1 MIQTFS
7 RHPAAALRRSIAL
20 TALTLALGLAAPVAK
35 PMLAQ
40 DAPADTVAGYQPT
53 PVEQDRGAYHASP
66 YLPLGHWAYPILDYW
81 ISAGL
86 ITNLSPFTQPYRR
99 IEIAAAL
106 EEVAAADSSER
117 TRGWLDKLRIEFG
130 PDLAL
135 RAEKRSVKPDLAVRL
150 DLGAVYTTQTHRDV
164 LRPELDG
171 QFSTDRVLED
181 LRLEFEGQAGVV
193 AYGFQAA
200 RKGIYTTDAQY
211 PDGRVV
217 PLRSAPIFNELKVR
231 IEEGY
236 LELQTRYARLG
247 FGRQY
252 RNWAPPQLDGFVR
265 SDYAYSQ
272 ELLGYRVGTERIFLI
287 GSVASYGDFGA
298 DTTHYVPM
306 HRLEV
311 RPIDELMIAVSESAV
326 HGGPGRSLDW
336 PLVNPL
342 SVWQIAQDDNAEEGE
357 SFNKVGQVDVWWRPG
372 FGALFGSLLIDATNQ
387 EGSCCQMGGSLGLE
401 LSHLAPQL
409 NVRGNISFIQ
419 SLAYRTFLP
428 WEEYSVER
436 IGIGWDKVDLYLVT
450 AEVDWFA
457 RPGLLIRPRLDLQIK
472 GEGDF
477 RELRPNPEDNPDFP
491 TGDLSEFP
499 RILLGEA
506 ETTIRPALRGYWI
519 GGDKWQIRLDW
530 DVGLSFI
537 QDYHHTAGDDRTE
550 FTGWLKAA
558 IVTPRWLF
566 RLR

>member
-1 MIQTFS
+1 MTQTFRRS
-7 RHPAAALRRSIAL
+7 PSAALRRPFAL
-20 TALTLALGLAAPVAK
+20 TALALALGLAVPAAK
-35 PMLAQ
+35 PALAQ
-40 DAPADTVAGYQPT
+40 DAPADTVAGYQPA
-53 PVEQDRGAYHASP
+53 PVQENRGAYHASP

-117 TRGWLDKLRIEFG
+117 TRGWLGKLRIEFQ

-135 RAEKRSVKPDLAVRL
+135 RAEKRPVKPDLAVRL
-150 DLGAVYTTQTHRDV
+150 DLGAAYTTQTHRDV

-171 QFSTDRVLED
+171 SFSTGRILED
-181 LRLEFEGQAGVV
+181 LRLEFDGQAGVV
-193 AYGFQAA
+193 AYGFQGA
-200 RKGIYTTDAQY
+200 RKGIYTVDPQY

-217 PLRSAPIFNELKVR
+217 PELSAPILDEMKVR
-231 IEEGY
+231 VEEGY

-287 GSVASYGDFGA
+287 GSLASYGDFGA
-298 DTTHYVPM
+298 DTTRYLPM

-311 RPIDELMIAVSESAV
+311 RPIDELMIAVSEVAL
-326 HGGPGRSLDW
+326 HGGPGRTLDW
-336 PLVNPL
+336 LLVNPL
-342 SVWQIAQDDNAEEGE
+342 GVWQINKQEDDYNR
-357 SFNKVGQVDVWWRPG
+357 VGQLDVWWRPK
-372 FGALFGSLLIDATNQ
+372 FGALFGSLLVDATNQ
-387 EGSCCQMGGSLGLE
+387 EGSCCQMGGSLGFE

-409 NVRGNISFIQ
+409 NVRANFSAIQ
-419 SLAYRTFLP
+419 SLAYRTRLP

-436 IGIGWDKVDLYLVT
+436 IGIGWDKSDLYLLT

-457 RPGLLIRPRLDLQIK
+457 RPGLLLRPRLDLQIK

-477 RELRPNPEDNPDFP
+477 RELRPDPTDNPDFP

-499 RILLGEA
+499 RILLGQS

-519 GGDKWQIRLDW
+519 GGEKWQIRLDW
-530 DVGLSFI
+530 DLGLSFI
-537 QDYHHTAGDDRTE
+537 QDYHHTAGDSRTE

-558 IVTPRWLF
+558 IVTPRWMF
-566 RLR
+566 RLRQFSG